1 MNSQEYPTMRTT
13 LNLYVLAA
21 SLALLSGCAALPLGV
36 SRSEW
41 DAMSPKQQADFRR
54 LEKIADNQRRL
65 DAEGDRRYSEQA
77 VKRSE
82 SQFSRSSADHSQPR

>member
-1 MNSQEYPTMRTT
+1 MSTT
-13 LNLYVLAA
+13 LKLFVLAA
-21 SLALLSGCAALPLGV
+21 SLAILSGCAALPLGV

-41 DAMSPKQQADFRR
+41 DAMSPGQQAEYRR

-65 DAEGDRRYSEQA
+65 DVESDRRFAEQA